1 MRKYDGYLFTFSL
14 NGIHCFFLNIQII
27 YYQLYIILASLEAR
41 LGQNIGAI
49 NMQSSREN
57 K

>member
-41 LGQNIGAI
+41 LGQNIVAI